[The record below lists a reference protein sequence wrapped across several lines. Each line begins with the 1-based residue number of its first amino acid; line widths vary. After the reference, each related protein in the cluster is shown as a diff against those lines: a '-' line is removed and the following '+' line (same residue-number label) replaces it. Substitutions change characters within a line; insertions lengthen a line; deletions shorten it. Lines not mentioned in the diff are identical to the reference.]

1 MPLLRSSWM
10 ISASLVGA
18 FGSLIFVDL
27 AEAHR
32 AEVQRLGLLAVHVVA
47 VCLGKLLDLALQ
59 ALGGLDEDAA
69 AASASAFASSIL
81 FCIAASK
88 FSTVR

>member
-27 AEAHR
+27 RKPTAPKFSVLVFLPSMSSRCASANSLIWR
-32 AEVQRLGLLAVHVVA
+32 SRRLVA
-47 VCLGKLLDLALQ
+47 SMKTRLR
-59 ALGGLDEDAA
+59 
-69 AASASAFASSIL
+69 ASASAFASSIL